1 MVSNREAE
9 VSSAGVAEVDMK
21 EVGEGV
27 ATMEEVE
34 EATTTEGA
42 EVEVEEEEEEGVADI
57 THLATRA
64 IADRKPR
71 QLSVD
76 CSSDSSKEN
85 HTLIQGSRLEP
96 WLFQVILVGK
106 DASKKITKFLDFIV
120 NQEILCPV

>member
-27 ATMEEVE
+27 ATMVEVE

-42 EVEVEEEEEEGVADI
+42 EVEVEEEEGVADI

-85 HTLIQGSRLEP
+85 H
-96 WLFQVILVGK
+96 V
-106 DASKKITKFLDFIV
+106 
-120 NQEILCPV
+120 

>member
-1 MVSNREAE
+1 MVLNREAE

-27 ATMEEVE
+27 ATMEVEV
-34 EATTTEGA
+34 ATTTEGA
-42 EVEVEEEEEEGVADI
+42 EVEEVEEVEEEEGVADI

-76 CSSDSSKEN
+76 CSSNSSKEN
-85 HTLIQGSRLEP
+85 H
-96 WLFQVILVGK
+96 V
-106 DASKKITKFLDFIV
+106 
-120 NQEILCPV
+120 

>member
-42 EVEVEEEEEEGVADI
+42 EVEVEEEGVADI

-85 HTLIQGSRLEP
+85 H
-96 WLFQVILVGK
+96 V
-106 DASKKITKFLDFIV
+106 
-120 NQEILCPV
+120 

>member
-9 VSSAGVAEVDMK
+9 VSSVGVAEVDMK
-21 EVGEGV
+21 EVGVGV

-42 EVEVEEEEEEGVADI
+42 EVEEVEEVEEEEGVADI

-76 CSSDSSKEN
+76 CSSNSSKEN
-85 HTLIQGSRLEP
+85 H
-96 WLFQVILVGK
+96 V
-106 DASKKITKFLDFIV
+106 
-120 NQEILCPV
+120 

>member
-42 EVEVEEEEEEGVADI
+42 EVEEEEGEEEADI

-85 HTLIQGSRLEP
+85 H
-96 WLFQVILVGK
+96 V
-106 DASKKITKFLDFIV
+106 
-120 NQEILCPV
+120 

>member
-27 ATMEEVE
+27 ATMEEE

-42 EVEVEEEEEEGVADI
+42 EVVEEEEGVADI

-85 HTLIQGSRLEP
+85 H
-96 WLFQVILVGK
+96 V
-106 DASKKITKFLDFIV
+106 
-120 NQEILCPV
+120 

>member
-27 ATMEEVE
+27 ATMEVEV
-34 EATTTEGA
+34 ATTTEGA
-42 EVEVEEEEEEGVADI
+42 EVEEVEEEEGVADI

-85 HTLIQGSRLEP
+85 H
-96 WLFQVILVGK
+96 V
-106 DASKKITKFLDFIV
+106 
-120 NQEILCPV
+120 

>member
-1 MVSNREAE
+1 MFSNREAE
-9 VSSAGVAEVDMK
+9 VSSVGVAEVDMK

-42 EVEVEEEEEEGVADI
+42 EVVEEEEGVADI

-85 HTLIQGSRLEP
+85 H
-96 WLFQVILVGK
+96 V
-106 DASKKITKFLDFIV
+106 
-120 NQEILCPV
+120 

>member
-9 VSSAGVAEVDMK
+9 VSSVGVAEVDMK

-27 ATMEEVE
+27 ATMVEVE

-42 EVEVEEEEEEGVADI
+42 EVEEVEEEEGVADI

-64 IADRKPR
+64 IADRKQR

-76 CSSDSSKEN
+76 CSSHSSKEN
-85 HTLIQGSRLEP
+85 H
-96 WLFQVILVGK
+96 V
-106 DASKKITKFLDFIV
+106 
-120 NQEILCPV
+120 

>member
-42 EVEVEEEEEEGVADI
+42 EVEEEEGVADI

-64 IADRKPR
+64 IADRKQR

-85 HTLIQGSRLEP
+85 H
-96 WLFQVILVGK
+96 V
-106 DASKKITKFLDFIV
+106 
-120 NQEILCPV
+120 

>member
-1 MVSNREAE
+1 
-9 VSSAGVAEVDMK
+9 MK

-27 ATMEEVE
+27 ATMVEVE
-34 EATTTEGA
+34 EATTTEEA
-42 EVEVEEEEEEGVADI
+42 EVEVEEEEGVADI

-85 HTLIQGSRLEP
+85 H
-96 WLFQVILVGK
+96 V
-106 DASKKITKFLDFIV
+106 
-120 NQEILCPV
+120 

>member
-9 VSSAGVAEVDMK
+9 VSSAGVVEVDMK

-42 EVEVEEEEEEGVADI
+42 EVEEVEEEEEEDI

-64 IADRKPR
+64 IADRKQR

-76 CSSDSSKEN
+76 CSSNSSKEN
-85 HTLIQGSRLEP
+85 H
-96 WLFQVILVGK
+96 V
-106 DASKKITKFLDFIV
+106 
-120 NQEILCPV
+120 

>member
-42 EVEVEEEEEEGVADI
+42 EVEVEVEEEGVADI

-85 HTLIQGSRLEP
+85 H
-96 WLFQVILVGK
+96 V
-106 DASKKITKFLDFIV
+106 
-120 NQEILCPV
+120 